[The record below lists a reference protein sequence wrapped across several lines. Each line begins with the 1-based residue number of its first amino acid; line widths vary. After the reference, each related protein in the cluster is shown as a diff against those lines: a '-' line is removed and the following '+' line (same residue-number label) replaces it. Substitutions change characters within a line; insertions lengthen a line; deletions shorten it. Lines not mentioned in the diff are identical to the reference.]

1 MFQMALNW
9 CVWGQL
15 MSSGGLRL
23 LSTFHS
29 GRALTC
35 CVQNPTSCNY
45 SVVGVLWPWSRCAI
59 VTRPSQQWLLVNH
72 LSRDGYCHLLVTSSF
87 DKKNPNNTHTSSLLP
102 PSVKGSCWL
111 LSSWQILTGDREK
124 RRFSKESHTKDSKTN
139 NTHTQRVKKKV
150 PSKLN
155 LFSALLKCSLWR
167 DFVVSSTFLLSLHAD
182 FFFFALVM
190 LLRND

>member
-1 MFQMALNW
+1 MNLFYRAFGFVLMFQMALNW

-29 GRALTC
+29 GRAITC

-45 SVVGVLWPWSRCAI
+45 SVVGVLWPWPRCAI

-87 DKKNPNNTHTSSLLP
+87 DKK
-102 PSVKGSCWL
+102 K
-111 LSSWQILTGDREK
+111 
-124 RRFSKESHTKDSKTN
+124 KT
-139 NTHTQRVKKKV
+139 THTQAVCSPQVSKAHADCYPLDRFSQATVKRGVLAKKV
-150 PSKLN
+150 TQRTPRQTTHTHSE
-155 LFSALLKCSLWR
+155 LKRKSLRSWIY
-167 DFVVSSTFLLSLHAD
+167 SL
-182 FFFFALVM
+182 
-190 LLRND
+190 RY